1 MEKWNKKKEIRLWT
15 NSDRVTPE
23 FLYPLICGV
32 EVSMF
37 NKFHSLLTMTCQ
49 STENCTSIELAEV
62 VGSVEKE
69 WP

>member
-1 MEKWNKKKEIRLWT
+1 MEKWSKNREIKLWT

-23 FLYPLICGV
+23 FLYQLICGV

-37 NKFHSLLTMTCQ
+37 NKFHLLLTTTCQ
-49 STENCTSIELAEV
+49 LTENFTFIESVEV

-69 WP
+69 